1 MWLFTGR
8 FSGKNPR
15 TVIPLGSVIVCNA
28 SVFDPRDIVMISTEE
43 AQKKMKSIF

>member
-15 TVIPLGSVIVCNA
+15 TVIPLGSVIVRNA
-28 SVFDPRDIVMISTEE
+28 FVLDPRDIVMISTEE